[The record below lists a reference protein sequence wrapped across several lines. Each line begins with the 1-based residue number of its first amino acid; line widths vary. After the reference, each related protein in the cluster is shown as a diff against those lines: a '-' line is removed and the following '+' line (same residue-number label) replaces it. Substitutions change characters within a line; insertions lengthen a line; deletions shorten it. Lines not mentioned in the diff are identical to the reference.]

1 MKNDNDMCP
10 HCGRNINSIESGA
23 PLTPADNPNPLY
35 PPVRAA
41 LYLGVCTRTL
51 IKWRVSNCG
60 PVHIKLHTGKGSV
73 RYRKSAL
80 DAFIE
85 AGEVNP
91 PETAR
96 ASTSATARMIGCKE
110 AKQ

>member
-1 MKNDNDMCP
+1 MKQENNICP
-10 HCGRNINSIESGA
+10 HCDRNINFVESDG
-23 PLTPADNPNPLY
+23 LSNPADNPDPLY

-51 IKWRVSNCG
+51 IKWRVSNGG
-60 PVHIKLHTGKGSV
+60 PAHIKLHTGKGSV

-91 PETAR
+91 PRSPGLLPRRQHT
-96 ASTSATARMIGCKE
+96 
-110 AKQ
+110 

>member
-1 MKNDNDMCP
+1 MNPDHTICP
-10 HCGRNINSIESGA
+10 HCGRNINFVESAG
-23 PLTPADNPNPLY
+23 PSNPADNPDPLY
-35 PPVRAA
+35 PSVRAA

-51 IKWRVSNCG
+51 IKWRVSNGG
-60 PVHIKLHTGKGSV
+60 PANIKLHTGKGSV

-85 AGEVNP
+85 AGEINP
-91 PETAR
+91 PQSPVLLTA
-96 ASTSATARMIGCKE
+96 GKV